1 MGLSGFC
8 LNFFPLVMRAFK
20 MDSLSTF
27 QTCNTG
33 LLIILTMLYFIPHDL
48 LVLQLEICF

>member
-20 MDSLSTF
+20 MDSLSTL

-33 LLIILTMLYFIPHDL
+33 LLIILTMLYFISHD
-48 LVLQLEICF
+48 